1 VALKL
6 LRNGQR
12 KLLVYASNHNRK
24 YRIFKGLI
32 MWKKKEEEE
41 EERKK
46 RKEKKSKQRSCTLKI
61 SYRYI
66 RPIVDLL
73 VSVLLF

>member
-1 VALKL
+1 
-6 LRNGQR
+6 
-12 KLLVYASNHNRK
+12 
-24 YRIFKGLI
+24 